1 MRIAVI
7 GGAGFLGSHLVEQ
20 SLAAGH
26 AVDVIDDLSSG
37 ALANLA
43 DARRSEGVLKIDH
56 LDAASADLHTL
67 LGMRTPDVLFHL
79 ALLPRRDRTPT
90 GQLAAL
96 ERALVALE
104 AARRHRIAKVVVALP
119 ARALYGF
126 PPPSALPVKES
137 DPVPR
142 GVRGVVA
149 RAVLDLLTEYRERH
163 AIEFTALAMTT
174 VYGPRQRPDSGIVA
188 SLAATAAAGET
199 PALHAEG
206 RQTRDLLYVDDAI
219 DALSRAAE
227 RGSGLLINVGTGQQ
241 TPVRDV
247 WSQLAGPGAS
257 KPTAI
262 PTAPDDLIRFAV
274 SPVRARIHL
283 QWSPWT
289 APADG
294 LAQL

>member
-1 MRIAVI
+1 
-7 GGAGFLGSHLVEQ
+7 
-20 SLAAGH
+20 
-26 AVDVIDDLSSG
+26 
-37 ALANLA
+37 
-43 DARRSEGVLKIDH
+43 
-56 LDAASADLHTL
+56 
-67 LGMRTPDVLFHL
+67 
-79 ALLPRRDRTPT
+79 PRRDRTAT

-96 ERALVALE
+96 ERALVVLE
-104 AARRHRIAKVVVALP
+104 AARRHRIGKVVVALP
-119 ARALYGF
+119 ARALYGY
-126 PPPSALPVKES
+126 PPPSALPVKEA
-137 DPVPR
+137 DPLPR

-188 SLAATAAAGET
+188 SLAAAAAGGET
-199 PALHAEG
+199 PALHADG
-206 RQTRDLLYVDDAI
+206 RQTRDLLFVDDAV

-241 TPVRDV
+241 TPVREV
-247 WSQLAGPGAS
+247 WTQLAGPGAAA
-257 KPTAI
+257 PTAI
-262 PTAPDDLIRFAV
+262 STAPDDLIRFAV

-289 APADG
+289 TPVDG